1 MTVGDRV
8 ILHCDLNCFF
18 ASVELLDKPALWEVP
33 VAVCGDP
40 KSRHGII
47 LAKNEPAKR
56 RGVKTAETIWQARKK
71 CPGLVLLP
79 PHHELYREYSRRV
92 NEIYDRFTD
101 LVEPFGIDESWLDIT
116 GSMHLFGGD
125 PVAIADELRR
135 RGFTVFDSATNFLF
149 ATTDRMPCVEI
160 FEKLPDEINHLVSEF
175 SSTPVVGDLSCGIT
189 QYSFWLIVSTIVL
202 LIVLAVFKKKQ
213 TLVPKGFFVNG
224 FEYIIE
230 YVENDIGK
238 GVVGE
243 NWKKHFPFLCSL
255 FLFILINNM
264 IGLIP
269 GMKPGTGAIGS
280 TAALAIFAFV
290 YFIYYGCKAHGVI
303 GYIKSLA
310 PQGVS
315 FPMNVLVWVVELF
328 STFLRLITLAVRLF
342 CNMFAGHV
350 VMGSFAIMA
359 SMFMQPLLQQVSAA
373 HAVGALPSLAW
384 LAILI
389 LIYTIE
395 LVVGAIQAYVFT
407 VLTAVYVSEAEE
419 VAEEE

>member
-1 MTVGDRV
+1 M
-8 ILHCDLNCFF
+8 
-18 ASVELLDKPALWEVP
+18 
-33 VAVCGDP
+33 
-40 KSRHGII
+40 
-47 LAKNEPAKR
+47 
-56 RGVKTAETIWQARKK
+56 
-71 CPGLVLLP
+71 
-79 PHHELYREYSRRV
+79 
-92 NEIYDRFTD
+92 
-101 LVEPFGIDESWLDIT
+101 
-116 GSMHLFGGD
+116 
-125 PVAIADELRR
+125 
-135 RGFTVFDSATNFLF
+135 
-149 ATTDRMPCVEI
+149 EI

-175 SSTPVVGDLSCGIT
+175 SSTPVVGDLNCGIT

-202 LIVLAVFKKKQ
+202 LIVLFAFKKKQ

-224 FEYIIE
+224 FEYLLE

-238 GVVGE
+238 GVVGK
-243 NWKKHFPFLCSL
+243 NWKKHFPFLCAL
-255 FLFILINNM
+255 FLFILMNNM

-290 YFIYYGCKAHGVI
+290 YFLSYFCKARGVI

-310 PQGVS
+310 PDGLG

-350 VMGSFAIMA
+350 VMGSFAIMV
-359 SMFMQPLLQQVSAA
+359 SMFMQPLLNQVTAA
-373 HAVGALPSLAW
+373 HVAGALPSIAW

>member
-1 MTVGDRV
+1 M
-8 ILHCDLNCFF
+8 
-18 ASVELLDKPALWEVP
+18 
-33 VAVCGDP
+33 
-40 KSRHGII
+40 
-47 LAKNEPAKR
+47 
-56 RGVKTAETIWQARKK
+56 
-71 CPGLVLLP
+71 
-79 PHHELYREYSRRV
+79 
-92 NEIYDRFTD
+92 
-101 LVEPFGIDESWLDIT
+101 
-116 GSMHLFGGD
+116 
-125 PVAIADELRR
+125 
-135 RGFTVFDSATNFLF
+135 
-149 ATTDRMPCVEI
+149 EI

-213 TLVPKGFFVNG
+213 ALVPKGFFVNG

-359 SMFMQPLLQQVSAA
+359 SMFMQPLLQQASAA

-389 LIYTIE
+389 LIYAIE

>member
-1 MTVGDRV
+1 M
-8 ILHCDLNCFF
+8 
-18 ASVELLDKPALWEVP
+18 
-33 VAVCGDP
+33 
-40 KSRHGII
+40 
-47 LAKNEPAKR
+47 
-56 RGVKTAETIWQARKK
+56 
-71 CPGLVLLP
+71 
-79 PHHELYREYSRRV
+79 
-92 NEIYDRFTD
+92 
-101 LVEPFGIDESWLDIT
+101 
-116 GSMHLFGGD
+116 
-125 PVAIADELRR
+125 
-135 RGFTVFDSATNFLF
+135 
-149 ATTDRMPCVEI
+149 EI

-350 VMGSFAIMA
+350 VMGSFAIMRA
-359 SMFMQPLLQQVSAA
+359 CSCSRCFSRFPRLTPSAPA
-373 HAVGALPSLAW
+373 FAGLACHPHPD
-384 LAILI
+384 LCDRACSRRHPGLCLHGPYRRVCLRGRGGCGGGVVFRSRLKGKAIR
-389 LIYTIE
+389 
-395 LVVGAIQAYVFT
+395 
-407 VLTAVYVSEAEE
+407 
-419 VAEEE
+419 

>member
-1 MTVGDRV
+1 M
-8 ILHCDLNCFF
+8 
-18 ASVELLDKPALWEVP
+18 
-33 VAVCGDP
+33 
-40 KSRHGII
+40 
-47 LAKNEPAKR
+47 
-56 RGVKTAETIWQARKK
+56 
-71 CPGLVLLP
+71 
-79 PHHELYREYSRRV
+79 
-92 NEIYDRFTD
+92 
-101 LVEPFGIDESWLDIT
+101 
-116 GSMHLFGGD
+116 
-125 PVAIADELRR
+125 
-135 RGFTVFDSATNFLF
+135 
-149 ATTDRMPCVEI
+149 EI

-310 PQGVS
+310 PQRELPDERACVGRRAFLDLPAPHHARRPS
-315 FPMNVLVWVVELF
+315 VLQH
-328 STFLRLITLAVRLF
+328 VRRTR
-342 CNMFAGHV
+342 GHGLV
-350 VMGSFAIMA
+350 RHHA

-389 LIYTIE
+389 LIYAIE

>member
-1 MTVGDRV
+1 M
-8 ILHCDLNCFF
+8 
-18 ASVELLDKPALWEVP
+18 
-33 VAVCGDP
+33 
-40 KSRHGII
+40 
-47 LAKNEPAKR
+47 
-56 RGVKTAETIWQARKK
+56 
-71 CPGLVLLP
+71 
-79 PHHELYREYSRRV
+79 
-92 NEIYDRFTD
+92 
-101 LVEPFGIDESWLDIT
+101 
-116 GSMHLFGGD
+116 
-125 PVAIADELRR
+125 
-135 RGFTVFDSATNFLF
+135 
-149 ATTDRMPCVEI
+149 EI

-303 GYIKSLA
+303 G
-310 PQGVS
+310 
-315 FPMNVLVWVVELF
+315 
-328 STFLRLITLAVRLF
+328 VRLF

-389 LIYTIE
+389 LIYAIE

>member
-1 MTVGDRV
+1 M
-8 ILHCDLNCFF
+8 
-18 ASVELLDKPALWEVP
+18 
-33 VAVCGDP
+33 
-40 KSRHGII
+40 
-47 LAKNEPAKR
+47 
-56 RGVKTAETIWQARKK
+56 
-71 CPGLVLLP
+71 
-79 PHHELYREYSRRV
+79 
-92 NEIYDRFTD
+92 
-101 LVEPFGIDESWLDIT
+101 
-116 GSMHLFGGD
+116 
-125 PVAIADELRR
+125 
-135 RGFTVFDSATNFLF
+135 
-149 ATTDRMPCVEI
+149 
-160 FEKLPDEINHLVSEF
+160 
-175 SSTPVVGDLSCGIT
+175 GDLSCGIT

-290 YFIYYGCKAHGVI
+290 SFIYYGCSGSRRDRLHQEPHPAGR
-303 GYIKSLA
+303 
-310 PQGVS
+310 
-315 FPMNVLVWVVELF
+315 ELPDERARVGRRAF
-328 STFLRLITLAVRLF
+328 SRPS
-342 CNMFAGHV
+342 C
-350 VMGSFAIMA
+350 A
-359 SMFMQPLLQQVSAA
+359 SSR
-373 HAVGALPSLAW
+373 LPSVCSANIRCRTRGHGPVCHHGEHVHAAAASAGFRGPRRRRPAFASGR

-389 LIYTIE
+389 LIYAIE
-395 LVVGAIQAYVFT
+395 LVVGAIQSLRLHGPFRRVC
-407 VLTAVYVSEAEE
+407 LEAEE

>member
-1 MTVGDRV
+1 M
-8 ILHCDLNCFF
+8 CSSDL
-18 ASVELLDKPALWEVP
+18 
-33 VAVCGDP
+33 
-40 KSRHGII
+40 
-47 LAKNEPAKR
+47 
-56 RGVKTAETIWQARKK
+56 
-71 CPGLVLLP
+71 
-79 PHHELYREYSRRV
+79 
-92 NEIYDRFTD
+92 
-101 LVEPFGIDESWLDIT
+101 
-116 GSMHLFGGD
+116 
-125 PVAIADELRR
+125 
-135 RGFTVFDSATNFLF
+135 
-149 ATTDRMPCVEI
+149 
-160 FEKLPDEINHLVSEF
+160 
-175 SSTPVVGDLSCGIT
+175 
-189 QYSFWLIVSTIVL
+189 
-202 LIVLAVFKKKQ
+202 
-213 TLVPKGFFVNG
+213 PKGFFVNG

-359 SMFMQPLLQQVSAA
+359 SMFMQPLLQQASAA

-389 LIYTIE
+389 LIYAIE